1 MSEGEPGAVHGP
13 LAGSAGPAG
22 TRAGSDGSAEL
33 RAGSDGP
40 AETRAGSTAPA
51 DVRAALALAYR
62 DEWGVVFGTLVRL
75 TGDWELAED
84 CAQDAFARA
93 LPAWERD
100 GVPRRPGAWLVTAA
114 RRRAVD
120 VLRRRTTERDRIAE
134 AAALEEAY
142 EPGPP
147 GDERLRLIF
156 TCCHPALPLEARVAL
171 TLRAVGGLTTREIA
185 RAFLVGEDTVSQ
197 RILRAKRKIAAAGI
211 PYRVPPPGARAERL
225 GGVLAV
231 LYLIFTEGYAPSDGS
246 TTRDQLAEEAVR
258 LARLVVAEAPDEP
271 EARGLL
277 ALLLFQHSRR
287 VARLDEDGGLVTL
300 EHQDRSRWDREMIA
314 EGAELVHQALAGGV
328 EGGFAADVTG
338 PGPLRVGG
346 AALARGALPAAGP
359 YALQAAIAARHALAP
374 DAAATDWAA
383 IVALYDRLL
392 ALRTNPLVALNRAV
406 ALGRCDGPQAQL
418 DAVDALGTPRELAG
432 HHALPAV
439 RADALRRLGRTR
451 EAAAMYEAARAAAPN
466 AAIAQEYAL
475 RLTEPAHPTKGTPH
489 DG

>member
-1 MSEGEPGAVHGP
+1 M
-13 LAGSAGPAG
+13 
-22 TRAGSDGSAEL
+22 
-33 RAGSDGP
+33 
-40 AETRAGSTAPA
+40 
-51 DVRAALALAYR
+51 RAALAAAHR
-62 DEWGVVFGTLVRL
+62 AEWGVVFGTLVRL

-100 GVPRRPGAWLVTAA
+100 GVPRSPGAWLVTAA

-120 VLRRRTTERDRIAE
+120 VLRRRTTERDKIAE

-142 EPGPP
+142 EPAPP

-197 RILRAKRKIAAAGI
+197 RVLRAKRKIAAAGI

-246 TTRDQLAEEAVR
+246 TTRDGLAEEAIR
-258 LARLVVAEAPDEP
+258 LARLVTAETSDEP

-277 ALLLFQHSRR
+277 ALLLLQHSRR
-287 VARLDEDGGLVTL
+287 AARLDADGGLVTL
-300 EHQDRSRWDREMIA
+300 EHQDRSLWDRGLIA
-314 EGAELVHQALAGGV
+314 EGVALVG
-328 EGGFAADVTG
+328 E
-338 PGPLRVGG
+338 
-346 AALARGALPAAGP
+346 RGSGSGDGP
-359 YALQAAIAARHALAP
+359 YALQAAIAAQHALAP

-383 IVALYDRLL
+383 ITALYDRLL
-392 ALRTNPLVALNRAV
+392 ALRTNPVVALNRAV
-406 ALGRCDGPQAQL
+406 ALGMRDGPQAQL
-418 DAVDALGTPRELAG
+418 DAVDALGTPKELAG
-432 HHALPAV
+432 HHALAAV

-451 EAAAMYEAARAAAPN
+451 EAATAYEEARAAAPN
-466 AAIAQEYAL
+466 RAIAEEYAR
-475 RLTEPAHPTKGTPH
+475 RLTESAPDEGNTAR
-489 DG
+489 

>member
-1 MSEGEPGAVHGP
+1 M
-13 LAGSAGPAG
+13 
-22 TRAGSDGSAEL
+22 
-33 RAGSDGP
+33 
-40 AETRAGSTAPA
+40 
-51 DVRAALALAYR
+51 RAALAAAHR
-62 DEWGVVFGTLVRL
+62 AEWGVVFGTLVRL

-100 GVPRRPGAWLVTAA
+100 GVPRSPGAWLVTAA

-120 VLRRRTTERDRIAE
+120 VLRRRTTERDKIAE

-142 EPGPP
+142 EPAPP

-197 RILRAKRKIAAAGI
+197 RVLRAKRKIAAAGI

-246 TTRDQLAEEAVR
+246 TTRDGLAEEAIR
-258 LARLVVAEAPDEP
+258 LARLVTAETSDEP

-277 ALLLFQHSRR
+277 ALLLLQHSRR
-287 VARLDEDGGLVTL
+287 AARLDADGGLVTL
-300 EHQDRSRWDREMIA
+300 ERQDRSLWDRGLIA
-314 EGAELVHQALAGGV
+314 EGVAMVG
-328 EGGFAADVTG
+328 EGGSGLDD
-338 PGPLRVGG
+338 
-346 AALARGALPAAGP
+346 GP
-359 YALQAAIAARHALAP
+359 YALQAAIAAQHALAP

-383 IVALYDRLL
+383 ITALYDRLL
-392 ALRTNPLVALNRAV
+392 ALRTNPVVALNRAV
-406 ALGRCDGPQAQL
+406 ALGMRDGPQAQL
-418 DAVDALGTPRELAG
+418 DAVEALGTPKELAG
-432 HHALPAV
+432 HHALAAV

-451 EAAAMYEAARAAAPN
+451 EAATAYEEARAAAPN
-466 AAIAQEYAL
+466 RAIAEEYAR
-475 RLTEPAHPTKGTPH
+475 RLTEPAPDEGNTAR
-489 DG
+489 

>member
-1 MSEGEPGAVHGP
+1 MPGATPG
-13 LAGSAGPAG
+13 
-22 TRAGSDGSAEL
+22 D
-33 RAGSDGP
+33 
-40 AETRAGSTAPA
+40 TAPA
-51 DVRAALALAYR
+51 AVRAALAAAHR
-62 DEWGVVFGTLVRL
+62 AEWGVVFGTLVRL

-100 GVPRRPGAWLVTAA
+100 GVPRSPGAWLVTAA

-120 VLRRRTTERDRIAE
+120 VLRRRTTERDKIAE

-142 EPGPP
+142 EPAPH

-197 RILRAKRKIAAAGI
+197 RVLRAKRKIAAAGI

-246 TTRDQLAEEAVR
+246 TTRDGLAEEAIR
-258 LARLVVAEAPDEP
+258 LARLVRAETSDEP

-277 ALLLFQHSRR
+277 ALLLLQHSRR
-287 VARLDEDGGLVTL
+287 AARLDADGGLVTL
-300 EHQDRSRWDREMIA
+300 ERQDRSLWDRELIA
-314 EGAELVHQALAGGV
+314 EGATLAHQALPAG
-328 EGGFAADVTG
+328 
-338 PGPLRVGG
+338 
-346 AALARGALPAAGP
+346 GP
-359 YALQAAIAARHALAP
+359 YALQAAIAAQHALAP

-383 IVALYDRLL
+383 ITALYDRLL
-392 ALRTNPLVALNRAV
+392 ALRTNPVVALNRAV
-406 ALGRCDGPQAQL
+406 ALGMRDGPQAQL
-418 DAVDALGTPRELAG
+418 DAVEALGTPKELAG
-432 HHALPAV
+432 HHALAAV

-451 EAAAMYEAARAAAPN
+451 EAATAYEEARAAAPN
-466 AAIAQEYAL
+466 RAIAEEYAR
-475 RLTEPAHPTKGTPH
+475 RLTEPAPDEGNTAR
-489 DG
+489 

>member
-1 MSEGEPGAVHGP
+1 MSAGVGAGVGAGASAGSGSGAEAAGAPGATPG
-13 LAGSAGPAG
+13 
-22 TRAGSDGSAEL
+22 D
-33 RAGSDGP
+33 
-40 AETRAGSTAPA
+40 TAPA
-51 DVRAALALAYR
+51 AVRAALAAAHR
-62 DEWGVVFGTLVRL
+62 AEWGVVFGTLVRL

-100 GVPRRPGAWLVTAA
+100 GVPRSPGAWLVTAA

-120 VLRRRTTERDRIAE
+120 VLRRRTTERDKIAE

-142 EPGPP
+142 EPAPP

-246 TTRDQLAEEAVR
+246 TTRDGLAEEAIR
-258 LARLVVAEAPDEP
+258 LARLVTAETSDQP

-277 ALLLFQHSRR
+277 ALLLLQHSRR
-287 VARLDEDGGLVTL
+287 AARLDADGGLVTL
-300 EHQDRSRWDREMIA
+300 EHQDRSLWDRGLIA
-314 EGAELVHQALAGGV
+314 EGATLAHQALPAG
-328 EGGFAADVTG
+328 
-338 PGPLRVGG
+338 
-346 AALARGALPAAGP
+346 GP
-359 YALQAAIAARHALAP
+359 YALQAAIAAQHALAP

-383 IVALYDRLL
+383 ITALYDRLL
-392 ALRTNPLVALNRAV
+392 ALRTNPVVALNRAV
-406 ALGRCDGPQAQL
+406 ALGMRDGPQAQL
-418 DAVDALGTPRELAG
+418 DAVDALGTPKELAG
-432 HHALPAV
+432 HHALAAV

-451 EAAAMYEAARAAAPN
+451 EAAAAYEEARAAAPN
-466 AAIAQEYAL
+466 RAIAEEYAR
-475 RLTEPAHPTKGTPH
+475 RLTEPAPTEGTPH
-489 DG
+489 DD

>member
-1 MSEGEPGAVHGP
+1 M
-13 LAGSAGPAG
+13 
-22 TRAGSDGSAEL
+22 
-33 RAGSDGP
+33 
-40 AETRAGSTAPA
+40 
-51 DVRAALALAYR
+51 RAALAAAHR
-62 DEWGVVFGTLVRL
+62 AEWGVVFGTLVRL

-100 GVPRRPGAWLVTAA
+100 GVPRSPGAWLVTAA

-120 VLRRRTTERDRIAE
+120 VLRRRTTERDKIAE

-142 EPGPP
+142 EPAPP

-197 RILRAKRKIAAAGI
+197 RVLRAKRKIAAAGI

-246 TTRDQLAEEAVR
+246 TTRDGLAEEAIR
-258 LARLVVAEAPDEP
+258 LARLVTAETSDEP

-277 ALLLFQHSRR
+277 ALLLLQHSRR
-287 VARLDEDGGLVTL
+287 AARLDADGGLVTL
-300 EHQDRSRWDREMIA
+300 EHQDRSLWDRGLIV
-314 EGAELVHQALAGGV
+314 EGATLAHQALPAG
-328 EGGFAADVTG
+328 
-338 PGPLRVGG
+338 
-346 AALARGALPAAGP
+346 GP
-359 YALQAAIAARHALAP
+359 YALQAAIAAQHALAP

-383 IVALYDRLL
+383 ITALYDRLL
-392 ALRTNPLVALNRAV
+392 ALRTNPVVALNRAV
-406 ALGRCDGPQAQL
+406 ALGMRDGPQAQL
-418 DAVDALGTPRELAG
+418 DAVDALGTPKELAG
-432 HHALPAV
+432 HHALAAV

-451 EAAAMYEAARAAAPN
+451 EAATAYEEARAAAPN
-466 AAIAQEYAL
+466 RAIAEEYAR
-475 RLTEPAHPTKGTPH
+475 RLTEPAPDEGNTTR
-489 DG
+489 

>member
-1 MSEGEPGAVHGP
+1 M
-13 LAGSAGPAG
+13 
-22 TRAGSDGSAEL
+22 
-33 RAGSDGP
+33 
-40 AETRAGSTAPA
+40 
-51 DVRAALALAYR
+51 RAALAAAHHA
-62 DEWGVVFGTLVRL
+62 EWGVVFGTLVRL

-114 RRRAVD
+114 RRCAVD
-120 VLRRRTTERDRIAE
+120 VLRRRTTECDKIAE
-134 AAALEEAY
+134 ASALEAAY
-142 EPGPP
+142 EPAPP

-197 RILRAKRKIAAAGI
+197 RILRAKRKIATAGI

-246 TTRDQLAEEAVR
+246 ATRDRLAEEAVR
-258 LARLVVAEAPDEP
+258 LARLVTAEAPDEP

-277 ALLLFQHSRR
+277 ALLLLQHSRR
-287 VARLDEDGGLVTL
+287 AARLDADGGLVTL
-300 EHQDRSRWDREMIA
+300 EHQDRSLWDRGLIA
-314 EGAELVHQALAGGV
+314 EGVALVR
-328 EGGFAADVTG
+328 E
-338 PGPLRVGG
+338 
-346 AALARGALPAAGP
+346 ALPELGEGGP
-359 YALQAAIAARHALAP
+359 YALQAALAAQHALAP

-392 ALRTNPLVALNRAV
+392 ALRANPVVALNRAV
-406 ALGRCDGPQAQL
+406 ALGMRDGPQAQL
-418 DAVDALGTPRELAG
+418 DAVDALGTPKELAG
-432 HHALPAV
+432 HHALAAV
-439 RADALRRLGRTR
+439 RADALRRLGLAR
-451 EAAAMYEAARAAAPN
+451 AAAATYEEARAAAPN
-466 AAIAQEYAL
+466 AAIVQQYSR
-475 RLTEPAHPTKGTPH
+475 RLTELGHRTKGTPR

>member
-1 MSEGEPGAVHGP
+1 M
-13 LAGSAGPAG
+13 
-22 TRAGSDGSAEL
+22 
-33 RAGSDGP
+33 
-40 AETRAGSTAPA
+40 
-51 DVRAALALAYR
+51 RAALAAAHR
-62 DEWGVVFGTLVRL
+62 AEWGVVFGTLVRL

-100 GVPRRPGAWLVTAA
+100 GVPRSPGAWLVTAA

-120 VLRRRTTERDRIAE
+120 VLRRRTTERDKIAE

-142 EPGPP
+142 EPAPP

-197 RILRAKRKIAAAGI
+197 RVLRAKRKIAAAGI

-246 TTRDQLAEEAVR
+246 TTRDGLAEEAIR
-258 LARLVVAEAPDEP
+258 LARLVTAETSDEP

-277 ALLLFQHSRR
+277 ALLLLQHSRR
-287 VARLDEDGGLVTL
+287 AARLDADGGLVTL
-300 EHQDRSRWDREMIA
+300 EHQDRSLWDRGLIA
-314 EGAELVHQALAGGV
+314 EGVALVGEWGSGSGG
-328 EGGFAADVTG
+328 
-338 PGPLRVGG
+338 
-346 AALARGALPAAGP
+346 GP
-359 YALQAAIAARHALAP
+359 YALQAAIAAEHALAP

-383 IVALYDRLL
+383 ITALYDRLL
-392 ALRTNPLVALNRAV
+392 ALRTNPVVALNRAV
-406 ALGRCDGPQAQL
+406 ALGMRDGPQAQL
-418 DAVDALGTPRELAG
+418 DAVDALGTPKELAG
-432 HHALPAV
+432 HHALAAV

-451 EAAAMYEAARAAAPN
+451 EAATAYEEARAAAPN
-466 AAIAQEYAL
+466 RAIAEEYARRL
-475 RLTEPAHPTKGTPH
+475 RLTEPAPDEGNTAR
-489 DG
+489 